1 MKNKNLIKIADTS
14 FKNNG
19 LEQSIF
25 SLSIMLRLNRSDILQ
40 TIEKHF
46 HLKDNPDKR
55 TILVEINRQYN

>member
-1 MKNKNLIKIADTS
+1 MKTKNLIKIADTS

-46 HLKDNPDKR
+46 HLKDNPDKMDNPGR
-55 TILVEINRQYN
+55 NQSSV